1 MKISS
6 VKVGILQC
14 KSYRS
19 NILDDCVR
27 RIAGV
32 VSFRLPRGSRVLIKP
47 NLVAARG
54 HDGLACTHPE
64 CVASVARWCLDQ
76 GAVVSIGDSPAFGN
90 GIDVMR
96 RLGIAE
102 AVKSLDVKLVSFSP
116 GKKMNLSG
124 GSSVVVAAQVLEND
138 FLINVPKFKAHSQL
152 GVSLAVKNYFGMVVG
167 WRKAVLHQVLG
178 ADKTRFSEMIV
189 DLLAIA
195 PPGMTIIDGVMAM
208 HKSGPL
214 DGENYPLGIL
224 AGSLN
229 PVALDTALLN
239 VISAEVDKSLL
250 WVECRRRKLAGGNA
264 DLLDYPCLHSD
275 EVRVNSF
282 LVPEVFNPIR
292 FNGIQVLNSIRQR
305 VKTVLSSSVHK
316 G

>member
-14 KSYRS
+14 KSYQS
-19 NILDDCVR
+19 HTIDDCVW
-27 RIAGV
+27 RIADA

-76 GAVVSIGDSPAFGN
+76 GAVVSVGDSPAFGN

-116 GKKMNLSG
+116 GEKINLPG
-124 GSSVVVAAQVLEND
+124 GNKVVVAAQVLESD

-152 GVSLAVKNYFGMVVG
+152 GVTLAVKNYFGIVVG
-167 WRKAVLHQVLG
+167 WRKAVLHQTLG

-189 DLLAIA
+189 DLLTVA

-229 PVALDTALLN
+229 PVALDTALLD
-239 VISAEVDKSLL
+239 VIHAETDKSLL
-250 WVECRRRKLAGGNA
+250 WLECRRRKLPGCNI
-264 DLLDYPCLHSD
+264 DLLDYPFLHPD
-275 EVRVNSF
+275 EVKVNKF
-282 LVPEVFNPIR
+282 LVPD
-292 FNGIQVLNSIRQR
+292 VLNSIPFNGSQVLRSISQR
-305 VKTVLSSSVHK
+305 LKTVLSSVHN

>member
-1 MKISS
+1 MNISS

-14 KSYRS
+14 KGYQPET
-19 NILDDCVR
+19 IDGCVR
-27 RIAGV
+27 RIADAI
-32 VSFRLPRGSRVLIKP
+32 SFRLPHGSRVLIKP

-76 GAVVSIGDSPAFGN
+76 GAAVSIGDSPAFGN

-124 GSSVVVAAQVLEND
+124 GSGVVVAAQVLEND

-152 GVSLAVKNYFGMVVG
+152 GVTLAVKNYFGMVVG

-178 ADKTRFSEMIV
+178 ADKACFAGMLV

-239 VISAEVDKSLL
+239 VIGAKFDQSLL
-250 WVECRRRKLAGGNA
+250 WLECRSRKLPGSNA
-264 DLLDYPCLHSD
+264 DLLDYPFCTQM
-275 EVRVNSF
+275 R
-282 LVPEVFNPIR
+282 
-292 FNGIQVLNSIRQR
+292 
-305 VKTVLSSSVHK
+305 
-316 G
+316 

>member
-6 VKVGILQC
+6 AKVGILQC
-14 KSYRS
+14 KSYQPET
-19 NILDDCVR
+19 IDGCVR
-27 RIAGV
+27 RIADAI
-32 VSFRLPRGSRVLIKP
+32 SFRLPHGSRVLIKP
-47 NLVAARG
+47 NLVAGRG

-90 GIDVMR
+90 GIDVMQR
-96 RLGIAE
+96 WGIVE

-116 GKKMNLSG
+116 GEKMNLAG

-138 FLINVPKFKAHSQL
+138 FLINIPKFKAHSQL
-152 GVSLAVKNYFGMVVG
+152 GVTLAVKNYFGMVVG

-178 ADKTRFSEMIV
+178 GDKRRFSRMLV

-214 DGENYPLGIL
+214 DGEDYPLGIL

-239 VISAEVDKSLL
+239 VIGVEVHRNLL
-250 WVECRRRKLAGGNA
+250 WLECRRRKLLGSNA
-264 DLLDYPCLHSD
+264 DLLEYPFLHSE
-275 EVRVNSF
+275 EVRVNNFS
-282 LVPEVFNPIR
+282 VPDVLNSIR
-292 FNGIQVLNSIRQR
+292 FNGVQVWRSIRQR
-305 VKTVLSSSVHK
+305 VKMVFSSAHS

>member
-14 KSYRS
+14 TSYQS
-19 NILDDCVR
+19 NTIDDCVR
-27 RIAGV
+27 RIADA

-47 NLVAARG
+47 NLVAGRG

-76 GAVVSIGDSPAFGN
+76 GVVVSIGDSPAFGN

-116 GKKMNLSG
+116 GEKMNLPG

-152 GVSLAVKNYFGMVVG
+152 GVTLAVKNYFGMVVG

-189 DLLAIA
+189 DLLTVA
-195 PPGMTIIDGVMAM
+195 PPGMTIMDGVTAM

-214 DGENYPLGIL
+214 DGEKYPLGIL

-229 PVALDTALLN
+229 PVALETALLN
-239 VISAEVDKSLL
+239 IIRVETDKSIL
-250 WVECRRRKLAGGNA
+250 WLECKRRKLPGCNA
-264 DLLDYPCLHSD
+264 DLLDYPFLHSD
-275 EVRVNSF
+275 AVRVADFS
-282 LVPEVFNPIR
+282 VPEVLTPIR
-292 FNGIQVLNSIRQR
+292 FNGLQVLRSLRQR
-305 VKTVLSSSVHK
+305 VKTVLTSTHNS
-316 G
+316 